1 MSGFKHAL
9 GAMSLMLLGTAAH
22 ATSTPVT
29 SIRITNALP
38 SWLQVSEVIATQTGT
53 GTDVALASQG
63 ATASAS
69 SVYSPQSSAD
79 NAIDGAGP
87 SNYPNIYHSA
97 GNDGSDWLLIT
108 LAGGFDL
115 SNLTILGR
123 TDCCDSRD
131 LYNYQLFNGTTLV
144 GSGTLDARNAA
155 HAGSVDFAPGA
166 GAVPEPASWALM
178 LGGFG
183 LVGGAMR
190 SRRMK
195 AAVSFG

>member
-1 MSGFKHAL
+1 MSRKVVIL
-9 GAMSLMLLGTAAH
+9 GAVALSLIGTAAN

-69 SVYSPQSSAD
+69 SVYSAQSSAD
-79 NAIDGAGP
+79 NAIDGVGP
-87 SNYPNIYHSA
+87 ANYPNIYHSA
-97 GNDGSDWLLIT
+97 GNDGSDYLLIT

-115 SNLTILGR
+115 SSLTILGR
-123 TDCCDSRD
+123 TDCCDDRD

-144 GSGTLDARNAA
+144 GSGMLDARNTA
-155 HAGSVDFAPGA
+155 HSGSVEFAPG

-183 LVGGAMR
+183 MVGGAMR
-190 SRRMK
+190 SRRK
-195 AAVSFG
+195 VAVSFG